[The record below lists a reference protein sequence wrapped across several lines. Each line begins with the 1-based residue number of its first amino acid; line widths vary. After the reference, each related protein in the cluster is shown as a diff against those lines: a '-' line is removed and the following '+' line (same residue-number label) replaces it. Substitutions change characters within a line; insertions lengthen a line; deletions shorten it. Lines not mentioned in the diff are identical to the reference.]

1 MSEVDAFWEWV
12 ETEFSSE
19 WERKQPT
26 PREYALMQAAYS
38 AGQKRSD
45 GYNFDPDFR
54 EWANSMALQLVTADN
69 QLATHDSVMLEAA
82 YIGGHLE
89 GLRKKGK
96 AS

>member
-38 AGQKRSD
+38 AGQK
-45 GYNFDPDFR
+45 GAEEYVFDPAFLA
-54 EWANSMALQLVTADN
+54 WANSLALQLMTEDN
-69 QLATHDSVMLEAA
+69 QPTTHDSMMLEAA
-82 YIGGHLE
+82 YVGGTLE
-89 GLRKKGK
+89 GFRRGK